1 MQMLM
6 ILAASFLIFQT
17 HWVTLGAFE
26 RASPQETAR
35 ASDEMD
41 HYRAFLYLADLYMKT
56 HAPASEPLDLS
67 AQDLL
72 PSLGQV
78 HGMGANA
85 FPSNWHVVVQS
96 NSNWATCTPLSE
108 EALGLI
114 AQSIKS
120 SNTQKKM
127 VLQTSDRGTAWVIA
141 QDASAADLCN

>member
-1 MQMLM
+1 MQILL
-6 ILAASFLIFQT
+6 ILAASLLIFQT
-17 HWVTLGAFE
+17 HLVSLWAVE
-26 RASPQETAR
+26 RASPQDIAR

-56 HAPASEPLDLS
+56 HPPASGPLDLR

-72 PSLGQV
+72 SILAQT
-78 HGMGANA
+78 HGMSADA
-85 FPSNWHVVVQS
+85 FPSSWHVVVQS

-127 VLQTSDRGTAWVIA
+127 VLQTSDQGAAWVIA
-141 QDASAADLCN
+141 NDVSAASLCN